1 MTDQSNTEQNSTGQN
16 SAGENSIGENSTGP
30 EGVDPEFA
38 PDGLGTG
45 GFGDEGVGTDLPS
58 DGVPGVTAN
67 DSATATPGGTRSG
80 AESDPERKLA
90 NGGEDPGAGRQGPM
104 VDDAS
109 IDWSELDGGAAP
121 AGIPTDPQPTD
132 GDAPAP

>member
-1 MTDQSNTEQNSTGQN
+1 MSDQS
-16 SAGENSIGENSTGP
+16 ITGP

-45 GFGDEGVGTDLPS
+45 GFGDDGVGTDLPG
-58 DGVPGVTAN
+58 DDAN
-67 DSATATPGGTRSG
+67 DSARATGGGLPEG
-80 AESDPERKLA
+80 ADERT
-90 NGGEDPGAGRQGPM
+90 EDPGAGRQGPM

-109 IDWSELDGGAAP
+109 IDWSQLDGAGKGGAEEAP

-132 GDAPAP
+132 GEAPAP